1 MRKRTV
7 LSMIVAA
14 VMALTVF
21 ACNTDQADAA
31 ANKSL
36 YWLKVNRYANV
47 VTAYKLKNGKYVPYR
62 AMVCSTGAPESKTP
76 LMTGKV
82 GIKMRWGYLYGD
94 VWGQYCT
101 QFKGDFLFHSVYYK
115 SRNKKNTLVGKEY
128 NKLGTSC
135 SMGCVRLSVMDAK
148 WIYENCSR
156 GTKVT
161 VYSSKYPGP
170 LGKPKP
176 QKVSSKY
183 GWDPTDPDKNNPIYR
198 IKKPVITISAKKSNY
213 VQYGNTYTLK
223 KYVTARNVNAYQE
236 LTPYIKVSSVK
247 KWNGKSWVKTTFS
260 TKRLGTYRIT
270 YKVYSKYCGGTSY
283 KSFRVKVVDTLA
295 PALTVPKSREVSVGD
310 ANAVS
315 GVSAKQKTRDRT
327 AYIKVSITA
336 PDKSVSK
343 QLNYSE
349 AKKYVFSMP
358 GEYKITYSVKNYY
371 SPYRQTIKTLKVKC
385 KGEII
390 QPVEPS
396 EPTDPSEPAEPT
408 DSIEATEPADP
419 FEPDEPEEPM
429 QSSQQI

>member
-1 MRKRTV
+1 
-7 LSMIVAA
+7 
-14 VMALTVF
+14 
-21 ACNTDQADAA
+21 
-31 ANKSL
+31 
-36 YWLKVNRYANV
+36 
-47 VTAYKLKNGKYVPYR
+47 
-62 AMVCSTGAPESKTP
+62 MVCSTGAPDSKTP

-170 LGKPKP
+170 LGKTKP
-176 QKVSSKY
+176 QKVSSKC

-223 KYVTARNVNAYQE
+223 KYVTARNVNAYQD
-236 LTPYIKVSSVK
+236 LTPYIKVS
-247 KWNGKSWVKTTFS
+247 
-260 TKRLGTYRIT
+260 
-270 YKVYSKYCGGTSY
+270 
-283 KSFRVKVVDTLA
+283 RVKGVDTLA

-408 DSIEATEPADP
+408 YPIEATEPADP